1 MSAAQTV
8 PVLLTE
14 EKGLKEEQNNGNQS
28 NYVGWVFSQKHVRQ
42 VSDSKVYE
50 QANISP
56 KSHTSYMFR
65 KNHHKKPPKITKSPH
80 KDHVIEVHNLLSTFI
95 ILQKV
100 LRTLIFVLKWIIDFF
115 SNTHNN
121 KSKE

>member
-50 QANISP
+50 QAEILTFLRSLIH
-56 KSHTSYMFR
+56 HTCLE
-65 KNHHKKPPKITKSPH
+65 KNITK
-80 KDHVIEVHNLLSTFI
+80 K
-95 ILQKV
+95 
-100 LRTLIFVLKWIIDFF
+100 TLK
-115 SNTHNN
+115 
-121 KSKE
+121 